1 MDLNDK
7 NNPFGY
13 SIITYLWVIGLAC
26 GGGLVKYLNTPLK
39 SWGIRLFIADIV
51 SAGFMGLVT
60 FWLCQWTNINGPLSA
75 VLIATSGLMGNR
87 ATKELEYIY
96 RIKFGMR
103 YEEELAAVEL
113 TEASPIVEKAL
124 SQTDEK

>member
-13 SIITYLWVIGLAC
+13 SAITYLWVIGLAC
-26 GGGLVKYLNTPLK
+26 AGGLVKYLNTPLK
-39 SWGIRLFIADIV
+39 NFGLRLFIADLV

-60 FWLCQWTNINGPLSA
+60 FWLCQWTGINGPLSA
-75 VLIATSGLMGNR
+75 VLIGTSGLMGNR

-103 YEEELAAVEL
+103 YAEEI
-113 TEASPIVEKAL
+113 SPTLEKSL
-124 SQTDEK
+124 NPTDEK